1 MKSNNTVAIFIDA
14 ENISSKYADKI
25 MNDASNYG
33 DIVIKRIFADWS
45 NSTSTSWKENV
56 SKYSLV
62 PEQQFS
68 HIKGKN
74 SSDISLVINV
84 LSVLFEKDIDT
95 FCIASS
101 DSDFTRLVQELRERG
116 KLVVGFG
123 EQKTAKPFINA
134 FREFIYLD
142 EIANDITI
150 KPATNSSKAPKNN
163 GNGDN
168 SVDNAKIVALKEII
182 DKLIEENGKAYY
194 AQISNDM
201 KNKFADFI
209 PKNFGCS
216 SFKQLIEKFLR
227 KLGDYDIR
235 TGEDGL
241 AMYLVRR
248 TKAK

>member
-14 ENISSKYADKI
+14 ENISSKYAERI
-25 MNDASNYG
+25 FNEASNYG

-45 NSTSTSWKENV
+45 SSTSIGWKENV

-74 SSDISLVINV
+74 SSDISLVINT

-101 DSDFTRLVQELRERG
+101 DCDFTRLVQELRERG

-142 EIANDITI
+142 EITPDII
-150 KPATNSSKAPKNN
+150 KKPTSNKQFMHPADNIV
-163 GNGDN
+163 DN
-168 SVDNAKIVALKEII
+168 SIDSAKIVALKEII
-182 DKLIEENGKAYY
+182 EKLIEENGKAFY

-227 KLGDYDIR
+227 KIGDYDIK
-235 TGEDGL
+235 TGDDGL
-241 AMYLVRR
+241 AMYLIKRV
-248 TKAK
+248 KK